1 MITEIYKEE
10 QLAGITNIE
19 YYLLTEVSN
28 FPIQLSDAN
37 ANQLV
42 FATAPQN
49 LIATVD
55 EESFADDS
63 RVKEG
68 NSGDLYEIA
77 LKYNIITRG
86 KQLEQLLDVYKNKPG
101 IALVRY
107 YDGSAKIFGTNE
119 EPLFMKFTPRNGS
132 TITDKAFVNVEIQGI
147 TRNRPVYFAG

>member
-1 MITEIYKEE
+1 VSTNLVCYQYTEHS
-10 QLAGITNIE
+10 T
-19 YYLLTEVSN
+19 
-28 FPIQLSDAN
+28 FPIILSDFN
-37 ANQLV
+37 VNQLV
-42 FATAPQN
+42 FETAPLI
-49 LIATVD
+49 LIAKVD
-55 EESFADDS
+55 EECFAYDS
-63 RVKEG
+63 RIKEG

-147 TRNRPVYFAG
+147 TRNRPVYFGG